1 MAEGRPL
8 YSLYAWPRSGRPL
21 RGSPFFTRNSPDPRG
36 FSWLVRATRS
46 PLCEAEAPVPE
57 STPGAFCYPA
67 RRPRCSYSKLLR
79 CDASTRE
86 ERMKLALAVGG
97 LTLLLVACGPTD
109 PCHTHKDQA
118 SCTADSACQWKAEKN
133 KCKTP
138 KEGKKKRQKSP
149 QAEQTTTPAPEP
161 APSPEAPTAPE
172 PAVTPDANNSLPSTD
187 TQPQPTY
194 PDGQPQ

>member
-1 MAEGRPL
+1 
-8 YSLYAWPRSGRPL
+8 
-21 RGSPFFTRNSPDPRG
+21 
-36 FSWLVRATRS
+36 
-46 PLCEAEAPVPE
+46 
-57 STPGAFCYPA
+57 
-67 RRPRCSYSKLLR
+67 
-79 CDASTRE
+79 
-86 ERMKLALAVGG
+86 MKLALAVGG

-118 SCTADSACQWKAEKN
+118 SCTAESACQWKAEKN
-133 KCKTP
+133 KCKTH

-161 APSPEAPTAPE
+161 APSPEAPTAAK
-172 PAVTPDANNSLPSTD
+172 PADTPDANNSLPSTD